1 MRLKKPF
8 ALAVLLA
15 LVALVAITALTP
27 AANAQTSGATLV
39 GHIKDKDGGALP
51 GVTVT
56 ARNNDTGLD
65 RVAVSSS
72 DGTFTLPSLPIGLYT
87 VTAELSGFATVTIE
101 EVRLNVATTRTLEIE
116 MSSASVEEQIT
127 VVDEAPLVQTTPSI
141 GTVVSEEQ
149 LENLPL
155 NGRQFA
161 NLAILAPGTSLA
173 YNSDPTKPGQLTV
186 ALNGGIGRNVNYVID
201 GGDNT
206 DDTIGGALQNFNL
219 ESVAE
224 FNIQTQQYKAEY
236 GRSTGGVLTVVTK
249 TGTNEFEGSAWGFF
263 RDDSL
268 ASKTETEKLLGADK
282 QPYERKQYGLALG
295 GPIVRDRAHFFA
307 TYEQTDREQSYTV
320 DSDPDGP
327 GPKPPIFPDLQG
339 KSFPV
344 PFEDKLGT
352 AKVTF
357 DISPTQ
363 YLQVR
368 YGFQENSDKY
378 GASPLA
384 APDSLGTIGNEYSS
398 VLASHTLQFSADT
411 LNEFLFQ
418 YTTFENL
425 ISADSDAPN
434 IYFPSGVHQGQ
445 NINTPQSTT
454 QTKYQYRDD
463 LSFSRTLGGRT
474 HQFKVGANY
483 IHEPELGGD
492 FSTGLSGQFARGDDA
507 ANAPITDITFF
518 GGFFGEST
526 PVDQYSGYVQDDI
539 YWNDRLTLNAG
550 LRYDYWEGFDLD
562 QRSNPIWQFLST
574 QTAFNEYYLR
584 DFQGGNGGVLEND
597 DDNFG
602 PRLGFTYD
610 VKGDGRQLLRGGWG
624 IYYDFPYTNATI
636 LFPSAAV
643 QSNYG
648 VIYNNHNDAG
658 IKNPDGSFFQPGQPL
673 PPNQLP
679 AADIPPPNEVASP
692 TLATPYA
699 AQGSLGYSWQATNWL
714 GLNLELVR
722 INYRDIPYRFRAN
735 PFNDAN
741 RNGVQ
746 DPTEKRRFPFG
757 NFRLWYGEGQADYSG
772 VNLSARARISDKLEV
787 QAFYTYS
794 EATGNVLAGADEF
807 RITDGGHQADVGGP
821 RRDVSA
827 NPLDPQC
834 SKCFG
839 PLNTDARNRITLSA
853 VYRAPYGINVSGMFR
868 YRSALPYTAYVAQDL
883 NGDGFLY
890 DFPGGQGVNTE
901 RGSSFSQLDLRLSK
915 EFTFANR
922 FGVELIGEV
931 FNVFNEENPTF
942 FNRAGEPNAYA
953 GDPLQGEQQLAQLG
967 VRLSF

>member
-8 ALAVLLA
+8 AFAVLLA
-15 LVALVAITALTP
+15 LAALAAITALAP
-27 AANAQTSGATLV
+27 AASAQTSGASLV

-65 RVAVSSS
+65 RVAVSGS
-72 DGTFTLPSLPIGLYT
+72 DGTVTLPSLPIGLYT

-101 EVRLNVATTRTLEIE
+101 EVRLNVATTRTIEIE

-173 YNSDPTKPGQLTV
+173 YNADPTKPGQLTV

-268 ASKTETEKLLGADK
+268 ASKTETEKLQGTDK
-282 QPYERKQYGLALG
+282 QPYERQQYGLAVG

-307 TYEQTDREQSYTV
+307 TFEKTDREQAYTV
-320 DSDPDGP
+320 NSGGLLAEDG
-327 GPKPPIFPDLQG
+327 Q
-339 KSFPV
+339 SV
-344 PFEDKLGT
+344 PLLFDDELGT

-357 DISPTQ
+357 DISPKQ

-378 GASPLA
+378 GASPLV
-384 APDSLGTIGNEYSS
+384 APDFLGTVSNEYSS
-398 VLASHTLQFSADT
+398 VLAGHTLQFSTDT

-418 YTTFENL
+418 YTKFDNL
-425 ISADSDAPN
+425 ISADSNNPT
-434 IYFPSGVHQGQ
+434 IYFPSGVFRGQ
-445 NINTPQSTT
+445 NINTPQSTH
-454 QTKYQYRDD
+454 QTKYQYKDD

-474 HQFKVGANY
+474 HQLKVGFNY

-492 FSTGLSGQFARGDDA
+492 FSTGLAGQFALKEDRLGS
-507 ANAPITDITFF
+507 PVTDITIF

-526 PVDQYSGYVQDDI
+526 PVDQYSGYFQDDI
-539 YWNDRLTLNAG
+539 YWNDRLTLNLG
-550 LRYDYWEGFDLD
+550 LRYDYWDGFDLD
-562 QRSNPIWQFLST
+562 QRSNPIWQHLST
-574 QTAFNEYYLR
+574 QTRYNEYYLR

-597 DDNFG
+597 DDNIG

-610 VKGDGRQLLRGGWG
+610 LKGDGRQLLRGGWG

-648 VIYNNHNDAG
+648 VVYNNNNPNG
-658 IKNPDGSFFQPGQPL
+658 ILNPNGTFFQPGQPL

-679 AADIPPPNEVASP
+679 NADVFPPNEVASP

-699 AQGSLGYSWQATNWL
+699 AQGSLGYSWQVNNWL
-714 GLNLELVR
+714 GLNFEAVR

-735 PFNDAN
+735 PT
-741 RNGVQ
+741 
-746 DPTEKRRFPFG
+746 DPARGTRRFPFG
-757 NFRLWYGEGQADYSG
+757 NFRVWYGDGQANYSG
-772 VNLSARARISDKLEV
+772 VNLSARARLSDKFEM

-807 RITDGGHQADVGGP
+807 RLTDAGHQADLGGA

-834 SKCFG
+834 SRCFG

-853 VYRAPYGINVSGMFR
+853 VYRAPLGINVSGMFR
-868 YRSALPYTAYVAQDL
+868 YRSALPYTVFFSEDRDGDGNPEPIDL
-883 NGDGFLY
+883 NGDGFAY

-901 RGSSFSQLDLRLSK
+901 RGDSFSQLDLRLSK
-915 EFTFANR
+915 EFTFADR
-922 FGVELIGEV
+922 FGFEIIAEM
-931 FNVFNEENPTF
+931 FNVFNEENPTH
-942 FNRAGEPNAYA
+942 FNRFGQPSNFA

-967 VRLSF
+967 VRFSF